1 MIITESFPAQFLRT
15 YQTRRPVCQVAVSAQ
30 TKRIHYRTID
40 RGLTMESQR
49 TDESSMGRLK
59 LASCMKAMSWGHVA
73 RSVTKNAPHCATMGI
88 DSIGF
93 MPPPMI
99 FTGFFAR
106 HLFCSS
112 VSRISCKGPYM
123 FTYDVM
129 LLGTFWYMLK
139 NVPELMQ
146 YVAYLF
152 GFLLGN
158 WAFGRY
164 VSFD

>member
-1 MIITESFPAQFLRT
+1 
-15 YQTRRPVCQVAVSAQ
+15 
-30 TKRIHYRTID
+30 
-40 RGLTMESQR
+40 
-49 TDESSMGRLK
+49 
-59 LASCMKAMSWGHVA
+59 MKAVPWAAVA
-73 RSVTKNAPHCATMGI
+73 RSITKKAPHCATMGI
-88 DSIGF
+88 DSTGF
-93 MPPPMI
+93 MPPPMN
-99 FTGFFAR
+99 FNGFFAR

-112 VSRISCKGPYM
+112 VSRISCEGPYM
-123 FTYDVM
+123 VTYDVM

-146 YVAYLF
+146 YVGYLF